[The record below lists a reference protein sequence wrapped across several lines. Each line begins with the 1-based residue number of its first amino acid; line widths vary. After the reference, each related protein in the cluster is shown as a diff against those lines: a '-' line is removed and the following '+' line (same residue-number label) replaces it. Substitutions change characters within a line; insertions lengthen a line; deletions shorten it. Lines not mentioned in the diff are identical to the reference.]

1 MSHDLQDAFVRYPTL
16 WVQVESQSAC
26 EQCGVLWNYGDSRP
40 EVVKVKA
47 SYVNIVN
54 QNLTLQ
60 DFNDSAHRETDSAL
74 ASTCSTNDT
83 NLLTRLSRERE
94 ILQNDLSFRPVA
106 KINILELNQALRRP
120 IVVGFEF
127 VQMFLVLLS
136 FLRNFQE
143 AEAPLSI
150 DHSRFDLHQAAN

>member
-1 MSHDLQDAFVRYPTL
+1 MSHDIQDAFVRYPTL

-26 EQCGVLWNYGDSRP
+26 EQCRVLWNHGDSRP

-74 ASTCSTNDT
+74 ASTCSTNDS
-83 NLLTRLSRERE
+83 NLLTRLSSERE
-94 ILQNDLSFRPVA
+94 ILENDLSLRPVA
-106 KINILELNQALRRP
+106 KIDILELNQALRRP
-120 IVVGFEF
+120 ILVSFEF
-127 VQMFLVLLS
+127 VQMLCDLLS
-136 FLRNFQE
+136 FLRNFEQ
-143 AEAPLSI
+143 AKAPLSI
-150 DHSRFDLHQAAN
+150 DHSSFNLHQAAN